1 MVGPQGLPGPPGP
14 VGAPGDAGRRG
25 EPVSVFCFF
34 CFFFSVHVQGVL
46 TDVPRAH
53 EDILEADLIE
63 TLNSN

>member
-25 EPVSVFCFF
+25 EPVSVC
-34 CFFFSVHVQGVL
+34 CCFSVHVQGVL

-53 EDILEADLIE
+53 KDILEADLIE

>member
-1 MVGPQGLPGPPGP
+1 MVF
-14 VGAPGDAGRRG
+14 
-25 EPVSVFCFF
+25 VFFP
-34 CFFFSVHVQGVL
+34 VHVQGVL